1 MTATV
6 APSAMLSAFPS
17 RLHDVL
23 RRWARPLPIAAALGL
38 LGACSTT
45 PPATPMASTAPA
57 SNGAPA
63 ATVALRI
70 LAINDFHGNLKPP
83 VGGIRIQHPTKPG
96 EHLDV
101 DAGGAEYLATA
112 VAQARKGQAHHVFV
126 AAGDLVG
133 GTPLLSA
140 LFNDEPAIESLSA
153 MDLALSSVGNHE
165 FDAGVDELRRR
176 QHGGCHPEK
185 GCQGPA
191 PFKGASF
198 QYLAAS
204 TIDTATG
211 QPLFPAYAIR
221 EFEGIPVAFIGL
233 ALKGTPGIVVPSSIK
248 GLRFD
253 DEAETINRLVPQL
266 KARGVEAI
274 VVLIHEG
281 GYPVGDY
288 NECPGISGPIVNIV
302 KQLDPAV
309 DLVVSGHTHRAYNC
323 RIDGRLV
330 TSGDK
335 YGTIVTA
342 IDVQL
347 DRKTRDVRS
356 AVAENRIVR
365 HDQYAK
371 DAGQTA
377 LIAAYESKATAII
390 DQPVGRI
397 GASFT
402 REEDAAGA
410 TTMGQLV
417 ADAHWAALRAPEDGG
432 AEFAITN
439 IGGVRSSL
447 PYLGDGTVS
456 FGQVYTTQPFNN
468 NLVVTSL
475 SGAQIKEAL
484 EQQWIGQPKF
494 RPLQLSEG
502 LSYAYDLTQPIGQ
515 RVVAGSLTLRG
526 EPLRMDAR
534 YRVAMNM
541 FLATGGDGFP
551 AFAQGQILQR
561 GAIDHEALVAYL
573 KAHPGL
579 VPAARDRVKVLAPR
593 PGSPR

>member
-1 MTATV
+1 MTVPAALHGSRS
-6 APSAMLSAFPS
+6 APQRPS
-17 RLHDVL
+17 
-23 RRWARPLPIAAALGL
+23 WRPALAAALAGL
-38 LGACSTT
+38 GLAACSTAPLPPTPT
-45 PPATPMASTAPA
+45 PP
-57 SNGAPA
+57 PA
-63 ATVALRI
+63 ATAPTDLVPLRI

-83 VGGIRIQHPTKPG
+83 AGGIRIKDPQRP
-96 EHLDV
+96 EAFVDV
-101 DAGGAEYLATA
+101 EAGGSEYLSTA
-112 VAQARKGQAHHVFV
+112 VAQARAGHAHNVFV

-133 GTPLLSA
+133 GSPLLSA

-153 MDLALSSVGNHE
+153 MGLALSSVGNHE
-165 FDAGVDELRRR
+165 FDAGLEELQRR

-191 PFKGASF
+191 PFKGAAF

-204 TIDTATG
+204 TIAAATG
-211 QPLFPAYAIR
+211 QPIFPAYAIR
-221 EFEGIPVAFIGL
+221 HFDGIPVAFIGL
-233 ALKGTPGIVVPSSIK
+233 ALKGTPGIVVPSSVK

-253 DEAETINRLVPQL
+253 DEAQTVNRLVPQL
-266 KARGVEAI
+266 RAQGVEAI

-281 GYPVGDY
+281 GFPAGDY
-288 NECPGISGPIVNIV
+288 NECPGISGPIVDIV

-323 RIDGRLV
+323 RIGGRLV

-347 DRKTRDVRS
+347 DRRTRDIVS
-356 AVAENRIVR
+356 TAAENRIVR
-365 HDQYAK
+365 HDQYGR
-371 DAGQTA
+371 DASQTA

-390 DQPVGRI
+390 DRPVGRI

-417 ADAHWAALRAPEDGG
+417 ADAHWAATRAPEDGG
-432 AEFAITN
+432 ADFAITN

-447 PYLGDGTVS
+447 LFSGDGSVS

-468 NLVVTSL
+468 NLVVMQL
-475 SGAQIKEAL
+475 SGAQLKAAL

-502 LSYAYDLTQPIGQ
+502 LSYAYDATRPIGE
-515 RVVAGSLTLRG
+515 RVLPGSLQLRG
-526 EPLRMDAR
+526 RPLNMEAS
-534 YRVAMNM
+534 YKVGMNM

-551 AFAQGQILQR
+551 AFAEGKILQR
-561 GAIDHEALVAYL
+561 SVVDHEALVNYL
-573 KAHPGL
+573 QAHPGIK
-579 VPAARDRVKVLAPR
+579 PAPRDRVQAR
-593 PGSPR
+593 

>member
-1 MTATV
+1 MTAPV
-6 APSAMLSAFPS
+6 SPS
-17 RLHDVL
+17 RLLPSPRETLRCL
-23 RRWARPLPIAAALGL
+23 RRGYRPLPLLAALSL
-38 LGACSTT
+38 VAACST
-45 PPATPMASTAPA
+45 PPAPPSPSTSAPTSVATSAST
-57 SNGAPA
+57 SA
-63 ATVALRI
+63 AIPGDTVALRI

-83 VGGIRIQHPTKPG
+83 VGGIRIQHPTQPG
-96 EHLDV
+96 AHLDV

-112 VAQARKGQAHHVFV
+112 VAEARAGHANHVFV

-133 GTPLLSA
+133 GSPLLSA

-191 PFKGASF
+191 PFKGAAF

-204 TIDTATG
+204 TIETATG

-221 EFEGIPVAFIGL
+221 SFEGIPVAFIGL
-233 ALKGTPGIVVPSSIK
+233 TLKGTPGIVVPSSVK
-248 GLRFD
+248 GLRFE

-266 KARGVEAI
+266 RARGVEAI

-281 GYPVGDY
+281 GFPSGDY
-288 NECPGISGPIVNIV
+288 NECPGISGPIVQIV

-309 DLVVSGHTHRAYNC
+309 DLVVSGHTHKAYNC

-356 AVAENRIVR
+356 AVAENRLVR

-371 DAGQTA
+371 DPRQTA
-377 LIAAYESKATAII
+377 LIGAYERQATAII
-390 DQPVGRI
+390 DRPIGRI
-397 GASFT
+397 GDSFT
-402 REEDAAGA
+402 REEDTAGA

-417 ADAHWAALRAPEDGG
+417 ADAHWAAMRAPEDGG
-432 AEFAITN
+432 ADFAITN
-439 IGGVRSSL
+439 IGGVRSNL
-447 PYLGDGTVS
+447 PFQGDGTVS

-468 NLVVTSL
+468 NLVVMRLT
-475 SGAQIKEAL
+475 GAQLKEAL
-484 EQQWIGQPKF
+484 EQQWVGQPKF

-502 LSYAYDLTQPIGQ
+502 LSYAYDARRPIGE
-515 RVVAGSLTLRG
+515 RVLEGSLRLRG
-526 EPLRMDAR
+526 VPLRLDAH

-579 VPAARDRVKVLAPR
+579 KPAPRDRVQAR
-593 PGSPR
+593 

>member
-6 APSAMLSAFPS
+6 APSAMSSAFSS
-17 RLHDVL
+17 RLRGAL
-23 RRWARPLPIAAALGL
+23 RRWYRPLPLAAALGL
-38 LGACSTT
+38 LSACSTT
-45 PPATPMASTAPA
+45 PPTTPA
-57 SNGAPA
+57 SNPAPSG
-63 ATVALRI
+63 TVALRI

-83 VGGIRIQHPTKPG
+83 VGGIRIQHPTQPG

-112 VAQARKGQAHHVFV
+112 VAQARKGHANHVFV
-126 AAGDLVG
+126 AAGDLIG
-133 GTPLLSA
+133 GSPLLSA

-176 QHGGCHPEK
+176 QQGGCHPEK

-191 PFKGASF
+191 PFKGARF

-204 TIDTATG
+204 TIETATG
-211 QPLFPAYAIR
+211 KPLFPAYAIR

-233 ALKGTPGIVVPSSIK
+233 ALKGTPGIVVPSSVK

-347 DRKTRDVRS
+347 DRRTRDVRS
-356 AVAENRIVR
+356 AVAENRLVR
-365 HDQYAK
+365 HDQYTK

-390 DQPVGRI
+390 DRPVGRI
-397 GASFT
+397 GAAFT

-417 ADAHWAALRAPEDGG
+417 ADAHWAATRAPEDGG
-432 AEFAITN
+432 ADFALTN
-439 IGGVRSSL
+439 IGGVRSNL
-447 PYLGDGTVS
+447 PFQGDGTVS

-468 NLVVTSL
+468 NLVVIRLT
-475 SGAQIKEAL
+475 GAQLKEAL
-484 EQQWIGQPKF
+484 EQQWVGQPKF

-502 LSYAYDLTQPIGQ
+502 LSYAYDARQPIGQ
-515 RVVAGSLTLRG
+515 RVVAGSLQLRG
-526 EPLRMDAR
+526 VPLRMDAP
-534 YRVAMNM
+534 YRVAMNV

-551 AFAQGQILQR
+551 AFAQGEILQR
-561 GAIDHEALVAYL
+561 GVIDHEALVAYL

-579 VPAARDRVKVLAPR
+579 KPTPRDRVQAR
-593 PGSPR
+593 

>member
-1 MTATV
+1 MI
-6 APSAMLSAFPS
+6 APAALQGSRPASLCLS
-17 RLHDVL
+17 
-23 RRWARPLPIAAALGL
+23 WRPTLAAALVAL
-38 LGACSTT
+38 VLAACSTA
-45 PPATPMASTAPA
+45 PQQSPAAKASTPA
-57 SNGAPA
+57 SDLVP
-63 ATVALRI
+63 LRI

-83 VGGIRIQHPTKPG
+83 AGGIRIRDPKQPDAFI
-96 EHLDV
+96 DV
-101 DAGGAEYLATA
+101 DAGGSEYLATA
-112 VAQARKGQAHHVFV
+112 VTQARAGHANHVFV

-133 GTPLLSA
+133 GSPLLSA

-153 MDLALSSVGNHE
+153 MGLALSSVGNHE
-165 FDAGVDELRRR
+165 FDAGLDELQRR

-185 GCQGPA
+185 GCQGPT
-191 PFKGASF
+191 PFKGAAF

-204 TIDTATG
+204 TIATATG
-211 QPLFPAYAIR
+211 KPIFPAYAIR
-221 EFEGIPVAFIGL
+221 HFDGIPVAFIGL
-233 ALKGTPGIVVPSSIK
+233 TLKGTPGIVVPSSVK

-253 DEAETINRLVPQL
+253 DEAETVNRLVPQL
-266 KARGVEAI
+266 RAQGVEAI

-281 GYPVGDY
+281 GFPAGDY

-323 RIDGRLV
+323 RIAGRLV

-347 DRKTRDVRS
+347 DRKTRDIVGTS
-356 AVAENRIVR
+356 AENRIVR
-365 HDQYAK
+365 HDQFAR
-371 DAGQTA
+371 DATQTA
-377 LIAAYESKATAII
+377 LIAGYESKATAII
-390 DQPVGRI
+390 DRPVGRI

-417 ADAHWAALRAPEDGG
+417 ADAHWSATRAPEDGG
-432 AEFAITN
+432 ADFAITN

-447 PYLGDGTVS
+447 LFSGDGSVS

-468 NLVVTSL
+468 NLVVMQLT
-475 SGAQIKEAL
+475 GAQLKEAL

-502 LSYAYDLTQPIGQ
+502 LRYAYDATRPVGD
-515 RVVAGSLTLRG
+515 RVLPGSLQLRG
-526 EPLRMDAR
+526 QPLRMEAS
-534 YRVAMNM
+534 YKVGLNM
-541 FLATGGDGFP
+541 FLAAGGDGFP
-551 AFAQGQILQR
+551 AFAQGKILQR
-561 GAIDHEALVAYL
+561 SVVDHEALVNYL
-573 KAHPGL
+573 QAHPGL
-579 VPAARDRVKVLAPR
+579 KPAPRDRVQAR
-593 PGSPR
+593 